1 MAEQELKISL
11 DEKTAGGHYSNI
23 AMISHSENEFVVDF
37 IFAHPPQGKVNSRI
51 ILSPSH
57 AKRLVKALKE
67 NIDIFEKKFGNI
79 KETPIPPNLGINL
92 STN

>member
-1 MAEQELKISL
+1 MGEQELKISL
-11 DEKTAGGHYSNI
+11 DEKIAGGQYSNI
-23 AMISHSENEFVVDF
+23 AAISHNENEFIVDF

-57 AKRLVKALKE
+57 AKRLIKALKE
-67 NIDIFEKKFGNI
+67 NVDIFEKKFGTI
-79 KETPIPPNLGINL
+79 KESPTPPNLGINL